1 MALLLTIIEKIF
13 QTNSNFHSKKGT
25 TEILISIFYEFFAIG
40 KKSFWEGR
48 LSTRLYFY
56 EV

>member
-13 QTNSNFHSKKGT
+13 QTNSIFHSKKGT

-40 KKSFWEGR
+40 KKIILGGE
-48 LSTRLYFY
+48 T
-56 EV
+56 EH